1 MMVSIRSLYTPYKVP
16 VIFNLVVRDSRD
28 EIPAAWDGDAQ
39 PAC

>member
-16 VIFNLVVRDSRD
+16 VIFIFAVRGSRD
-28 EIPAAWDGDAQ
+28 EIPAARDAGAQ